1 MRWRWKPQAFEGR
14 CGDVGAAKSF
24 KLTEE
29 GGVELA
35 ASFNTGISNS
45 PGFDMHSLRMV
56 LLSPLQQMI
65 NAERGN
71 ESNAMVDGE

>member
-1 MRWRWKPQAFEGR
+1 M
-14 CGDVGAAKSF
+14 GAAKSF

-45 PGFDMHSLRMV
+45 PGSDMHFLRMV
-56 LLSPLQQMI
+56 LLGPLQQMI
-65 NAERGN
+65 NAERGI